1 MTADKFTGLGSLFR
15 RARFFRAFFSLSLT
29 HAIVELSRKGLA
41 GESERFM
48 ALRLSL
54 REERGRARI
63 QKRCIN
69 ITPFG
74 PGKFQW
80 KFELFVVTK
89 KRERENY
96 SLCCRCCWIFEG
108 GGFLNLAR
116 VLEIGNVR
124 VSRWEWLSR

>member
-1 MTADKFTGLGSLFR
+1 
-15 RARFFRAFFSLSLT
+15 
-29 HAIVELSRKGLA
+29 
-41 GESERFM
+41 M

-89 KRERENY
+89 KRERIT
-96 SLCCRCCWIFEG
+96 RCVVDVA
-108 GGFLNLAR
+108 GFLKG
-116 VLEIGNVR
+116 EGF
-124 VSRWEWLSR
+124 